1 MSQKSTEQNVKDVI
15 NASSRAISKDKDL
28 NLEVNYLQQVAEP
41 GHNLQENI
49 ESIQLSRGDADR
61 QALLQKYKLLEKPLK
76 RTGISELDFLL
87 KDFEAVRSEI
97 LGSKEFLGVKQ
108 NLRNLFL
115 KNLSQQTVES
125 KQDAL
130 KIAVEISLKNKLLK
144 QKNNKLEEVFL
155 KPWEKAL
162 SEVESDFKL
171 AEKYITDKE
180 KFNKYLISLFK
191 KLGFEFEDP
200 EQEEPKSDTE
210 EENEDN
216 EEDGASDQEQEDQ
229 PDNDASEVDDESE
242 TEIEDFEIE
251 EGDVDDTE
259 DWVENRSKLEELIA
273 LNQNQEYKVFCR
285 DFDEVV
291 DADNLCSSEELKR
304 LRDRLDQL
312 IDPSK
317 SVVAKL
323 ANRLQRLLLAQ
334 QRRSWEFDKE
344 EGILDSSKLHKIIT
358 DPLTPLSFKT
368 EKETSFKDTVLT
380 MLVDSSGSMR
390 GRSMTTA
397 AISADIIGSTLD
409 KCNIKTEILGFTTK
423 HWKGGDSR
431 KLWVE
436 CGKPSSPGRLN
447 DLRHIIFK
455 PADLA
460 WRRAKKNL
468 GLMLREGLL
477 KENVDGEAL
486 LWASSR
492 LMKRPE
498 QRKILMVISDG
509 APVDDST
516 LSTNSTSY
524 LDNHLKQ
531 VISEIENRTE
541 LELIAIGIGPLLR
554 YLRILLGQLWTNVIS
569 KLKYLVLQRS
579 IGKVETLE
587 NFGLNAGNQVL
598 LAGLMT

>member
-1 MSQKSTEQNVKDVI
+1 LSQKSTEQNVKDVI

-28 NLEVNYLQQVAEP
+28 NLEVNFLEQVAEP
-41 GHNLQENI
+41 GHNFQENI

-76 RTGISELDFLL
+76 RTGNSELDFLL

-171 AEKYITDKE
+171 AEKYLIDKE
-180 KFNKYLISLFK
+180 KFNEYLISLFK

-229 PDNDASEVDDESE
+229 PDSDASEVDDESE

-291 DADNLCSSEELKR
+291 DAYNLCSSEELKR

-541 LELIAIGIGPLLR
+541 LELIAIGIGHDVTKYYKKAVTIHR
-554 YLRILLGQLWTNVIS
+554 AEELGNVMLEQLTDLFQE
-569 KLKYLVLQRS
+569 K
-579 IGKVETLE
+579 
-587 NFGLNAGNQVL
+587 
-598 LAGLMT
+598 

>member
-1 MSQKSTEQNVKDVI
+1 MNTKSLDQTIKDVI
-15 NASSRAISKDKDL
+15 SASSRALSKDKDL
-28 NLEVNYLQQVAEP
+28 DLSIELDSKLTNSEINFSEKKMPLDITRGKADKQAFLKKLEVE
-41 GHNLQENI
+41 
-49 ESIQLSRGDADR
+49 ESTKID
-61 QALLQKYKLLEKPLK
+61 
-76 RTGISELDFLL
+76 TGNSELNFILSDLN
-87 KDFEAVRSEI
+87 DVRAEI
-97 LGSKEFLGVKQ
+97 IGSKKFKGAKS
-108 NLRNLFL
+108 NLRELFL
-115 KNLSQQTVES
+115 ENLPHVIVEDEKDS
-125 KQDAL
+125 I
-130 KIAVEISLKNKLLK
+130 KIALEIRLKNDLLN
-144 QKNNKLEEVFL
+144 QSDSPAENRFL
-155 KPWEKAL
+155 KPWDKKFEIFSKEISDLEKNL
-162 SEVESDFKL
+162 D
-171 AEKYITDKE
+171 DKE
-180 KFNKYLISLFK
+180 SFMESLSALLK
-191 KLGFEFEDP
+191 KLEIDFFEEEFEEPNSESNEEEDTG
-200 EQEEPKSDTE
+200 EEEDQENKQEEAPDSKDSTPE
-210 EENEDN
+210 EQSED
-216 EEDGASDQEQEDQ
+216 D
-229 PDNDASEVDDESE
+229 
-242 TEIEDFEIE
+242 IE
-251 EGDVDDTE
+251 ELEIDEGDAEETE
-259 DWVENRSKLEELIA
+259 DWIENRSKLEEMIA
-273 LNQNQEYKVFCR
+273 MNQDLEYRVFCR
-285 DFDEVV
+285 DYDEIV
-291 DADNLCSSEELKR
+291 DADSLCSSEELKR

-317 SVVAKL
+317 SLIAKL

-334 QRRSWEFDKE
+334 QNRSWEFDKE

-368 EKETSFKDTVLT
+368 EKDTSFKDTVLT

-431 KLWVE
+431 KLWLE

-492 LMKRPE
+492 ILKRPE

-541 LELIAIGIGPLLR
+541 IELIAIGIGHDVTKYYKKAVTIHR
-554 YLRILLGQLWTNVIS
+554 AEELGGVMLEQLTDLFTA
-569 KLKYLVLQRS
+569 K
-579 IGKVETLE
+579 
-587 NFGLNAGNQVL
+587 
-598 LAGLMT
+598 

>member
-28 NLEVNYLQQVAEP
+28 NLEVNFLQQVAEP

-76 RTGISELDFLL
+76 RTGNSELDFLL

-171 AEKYITDKE
+171 AEKYLTDKE
-180 KFNKYLISLFK
+180 KFNEYLISLFK

-216 EEDGASDQEQEDQ
+216 EEDGTSDQEQEDQ
-229 PDNDASEVDDESE
+229 PDNDSSEVDDESE

-317 SVVAKL
+317 SVIAKL

-541 LELIAIGIGPLLR
+541 LELIAIGIGHDVTKYYKKAVTIHR
-554 YLRILLGQLWTNVIS
+554 AEELGNVMLEQLTDLFQE
-569 KLKYLVLQRS
+569 K
-579 IGKVETLE
+579 
-587 NFGLNAGNQVL
+587 
-598 LAGLMT
+598 

>member
-28 NLEVNYLQQVAEP
+28 NLEVNFLQQVAEP

-76 RTGISELDFLL
+76 RTGNSELDFLL

-171 AEKYITDKE
+171 AEKYLTDKE
-180 KFNKYLISLFK
+180 KFNEYLISLFK
-191 KLGFEFEDP
+191 KLGFEFEEP

-216 EEDGASDQEQEDQ
+216 QEDGASDQEQEDQ
-229 PDNDASEVDDESE
+229 PDSDASEVDDESE

-541 LELIAIGIGPLLR
+541 LELIAIGIGHDVTKYYKKAVTIHR
-554 YLRILLGQLWTNVIS
+554 AEELGNVMLEQLTDLFQE
-569 KLKYLVLQRS
+569 K
-579 IGKVETLE
+579 
-587 NFGLNAGNQVL
+587 
-598 LAGLMT
+598 

>member
-1 MSQKSTEQNVKDVI
+1 MNTKSLDQTIKDVI
-15 NASSRAISKDKDL
+15 SASSRALSKDKDL
-28 NLEVNYLQQVAEP
+28 DLSIELDSKLTNSEINFSEKKMPLDITRGKADKQAFLKKLEVE
-41 GHNLQENI
+41 
-49 ESIQLSRGDADR
+49 ESTKID
-61 QALLQKYKLLEKPLK
+61 
-76 RTGISELDFLL
+76 TGNSELNFILSDLN
-87 KDFEAVRSEI
+87 DVRAEI
-97 LGSKEFLGVKQ
+97 IGSKKFKGAKS
-108 NLRNLFL
+108 NLRELFL
-115 KNLSQQTVES
+115 ENLPHVIVEDEKDS
-125 KQDAL
+125 I
-130 KIAVEISLKNKLLK
+130 KIALEIRLKNDLLNQSDSPAEK
-144 QKNNKLEEVFL
+144 RFL
-155 KPWEKAL
+155 KPWDKKFEIFSKEISDLEKNL
-162 SEVESDFKL
+162 D
-171 AEKYITDKE
+171 DKE
-180 KFNKYLISLFK
+180 SFMESLSALLK
-191 KLGFEFEDP
+191 KLEIDFFEEEFEEPNSESNEEEDTG
-200 EQEEPKSDTE
+200 EEEDQENKQEEAPDSKDSTPE
-210 EENEDN
+210 EQSED
-216 EEDGASDQEQEDQ
+216 D
-229 PDNDASEVDDESE
+229 
-242 TEIEDFEIE
+242 IE
-251 EGDVDDTE
+251 ELEIDEGDAEETE
-259 DWVENRSKLEELIA
+259 DWIENRSKLEEMIA
-273 LNQNQEYKVFCR
+273 MNQDLEYRVFCR
-285 DFDEVV
+285 DYDEIV
-291 DADNLCSSEELKR
+291 DADSLCSSEELKR

-317 SVVAKL
+317 SLIAKL

-334 QRRSWEFDKE
+334 QNRSWEFDKE

-368 EKETSFKDTVLT
+368 EKDTSFKDTVLT

-431 KLWVE
+431 KLWLE

-492 LMKRPE
+492 ILKRPE

-516 LSTNSTSY
+516 LSSNSTSY

-541 LELIAIGIGPLLR
+541 IELIAIGIGHDVTKYYKKAVTIHR
-554 YLRILLGQLWTNVIS
+554 AEELGGVMLEQLTDLFTA
-569 KLKYLVLQRS
+569 K
-579 IGKVETLE
+579 
-587 NFGLNAGNQVL
+587 
-598 LAGLMT
+598 

>member
-115 KNLSQQTVES
+115 KNLSQQTIES

-171 AEKYITDKE
+171 AEKYLTDKE
-180 KFNKYLISLFK
+180 KFNEYLISLFK
-191 KLGFEFEDP
+191 KLGFEFEEP
-200 EQEEPKSDTE
+200 EQEEPKSDAE

-216 EEDGASDQEQEDQ
+216 EDDGTSDQEQEDQ

-492 LMKRPE
+492 LLKRPE

-541 LELIAIGIGPLLR
+541 LELIAIGIGHDVTKYYKKAVTIHR
-554 YLRILLGQLWTNVIS
+554 AEELGNVMLEQLTDLFQE
-569 KLKYLVLQRS
+569 K
-579 IGKVETLE
+579 
-587 NFGLNAGNQVL
+587 
-598 LAGLMT
+598 

>member
-1 MSQKSTEQNVKDVI
+1 MNTKSLDQTIKDVI
-15 NASSRAISKDKDL
+15 SASSRALSKDKDL
-28 NLEVNYLQQVAEP
+28 DLSIELDSKLTNSEINFSEKKMPLDITRGKADKQAFLKKLEVE
-41 GHNLQENI
+41 
-49 ESIQLSRGDADR
+49 ESTKID
-61 QALLQKYKLLEKPLK
+61 
-76 RTGISELDFLL
+76 TGNSELNFILSDLN
-87 KDFEAVRSEI
+87 DVRAEI
-97 LGSKEFLGVKQ
+97 IGSKKFKGAKS
-108 NLRNLFL
+108 NLRELFL
-115 KNLSQQTVES
+115 ENLPHVIVEDEKDS
-125 KQDAL
+125 I
-130 KIAVEISLKNKLLK
+130 KIALEIRLKNDLLNQSDSPAEK
-144 QKNNKLEEVFL
+144 RFL
-155 KPWEKAL
+155 KPWDKKFEIFSKEISDLEKNL
-162 SEVESDFKL
+162 D
-171 AEKYITDKE
+171 DKE
-180 KFNKYLISLFK
+180 SFMESLSALLK
-191 KLGFEFEDP
+191 KLEIDFFEEEFEEPNSESNEEEDTG
-200 EQEEPKSDTE
+200 EEEDQENKQEEAPDSKDSTPE
-210 EENEDN
+210 EQSED
-216 EEDGASDQEQEDQ
+216 D
-229 PDNDASEVDDESE
+229 
-242 TEIEDFEIE
+242 IE
-251 EGDVDDTE
+251 ELEIDEGDAEETE
-259 DWVENRSKLEELIA
+259 DWIENRSKLEEMIA
-273 LNQNQEYKVFCR
+273 MNQDLEYRVFCR
-285 DFDEVV
+285 DYDEIVE
-291 DADNLCSSEELKR
+291 ADSLCSSEELKR

-317 SVVAKL
+317 SLIAKL

-334 QRRSWEFDKE
+334 QNRSWEFDKE

-368 EKETSFKDTVLT
+368 EKDTSFKDTVLT

-431 KLWVE
+431 KLWLE

-492 LMKRPE
+492 ILKRPE

-516 LSTNSTSY
+516 LSSNSTSY

-541 LELIAIGIGPLLR
+541 IELIAIGIGHDVTKYYKKAVTIHR
-554 YLRILLGQLWTNVIS
+554 AEELGGVMLEQLTDLFTA
-569 KLKYLVLQRS
+569 K
-579 IGKVETLE
+579 
-587 NFGLNAGNQVL
+587 
-598 LAGLMT
+598 

>member
-115 KNLSQQTVES
+115 KNLSQQTIES

-171 AEKYITDKE
+171 AEKYLADKE
-180 KFNKYLISLFK
+180 KFNEYLISLFK
-191 KLGFEFEDP
+191 KLGFEFEEP

-541 LELIAIGIGPLLR
+541 LELIAIGIGHDVTKYYR
-554 YLRILLGQLWTNVIS
+554 KAVTIHRAEELGNVMLEQLTDLFQE
-569 KLKYLVLQRS
+569 K
-579 IGKVETLE
+579 
-587 NFGLNAGNQVL
+587 
-598 LAGLMT
+598 

>member
-115 KNLSQQTVES
+115 KNLSQQTIEN

-162 SEVESDFKL
+162 SEVESDFRL
-171 AEKYITDKE
+171 VEKNLKDKE
-180 KFNKYLISLFK
+180 KFNEYLISLFK

-541 LELIAIGIGPLLR
+541 LELIAIGIGHDVTKYYKKAVTIHR
-554 YLRILLGQLWTNVIS
+554 AEELGNVMLEQLTDLFQE
-569 KLKYLVLQRS
+569 K
-579 IGKVETLE
+579 
-587 NFGLNAGNQVL
+587 
-598 LAGLMT
+598 

>member
-49 ESIQLSRGDADR
+49 EIIQLSRGDADR

-115 KNLSQQTVES
+115 KNLSQQTIEN

-171 AEKYITDKE
+171 AEKYLEDKE
-180 KFNKYLISLFK
+180 KFNEYLISLFK
-191 KLGFEFEDP
+191 KLGFEFEEP

-216 EEDGASDQEQEDQ
+216 EEDGTSDQEQEDQ
-229 PDNDASEVDDESE
+229 PDNDALEVDDESE

-251 EGDVDDTE
+251 EGDVDNTE

-531 VISEIENRTE
+531 VISEIEIRTE
-541 LELIAIGIGPLLR
+541 LELIAIGIGHDVTKYYKKAVTIHR
-554 YLRILLGQLWTNVIS
+554 AEELGNVMLEQLTDLFQE
-569 KLKYLVLQRS
+569 K
-579 IGKVETLE
+579 
-587 NFGLNAGNQVL
+587 
-598 LAGLMT
+598 

>member
-28 NLEVNYLQQVAEP
+28 HLDENYLQQVAEP
-41 GHNLQENI
+41 GHNLRENI

-61 QALLQKYKLLEKPLK
+61 QALLQKYKLLEKPSK
-76 RTGISELDFLL
+76 KTGISELDFLL
-87 KDFEAVRSEI
+87 KDFEAIRSEI
-97 LGSKEFLGVKQ
+97 LGSRDFLGVKQ

-115 KNLSQQTVES
+115 KNLSQQTIEN

-155 KPWEKAL
+155 KPWGKVL

-171 AEKYITDKE
+171 ADEYLSDKE
-180 KFNKYLISLFK
+180 KFNEHLISLFK
-191 KLGFEFEDP
+191 KLGFEFEHP
-200 EQEEPKSDTE
+200 EQEEPNSDSE
-210 EENEDN
+210 EENQENDEDSS
-216 EEDGASDQEQEDQ
+216 SDQEEEDQ

-242 TEIEDFEIE
+242 TEIEDFETE
-251 EGDVDDTE
+251 EGDVDDTD

-317 SVVAKL
+317 SVIAKL

-436 CGKPSSPGRLN
+436 CGKPSSPGSLN

-492 LMKRPE
+492 LIKRPE

-531 VISEIENRTE
+531 VISEIENKTE
-541 LELIAIGIGPLLR
+541 LELIAIGIGHDVTKYYKKAVTIHR
-554 YLRILLGQLWTNVIS
+554 AEELGNVMLEQLTDLFQE
-569 KLKYLVLQRS
+569 K
-579 IGKVETLE
+579 
-587 NFGLNAGNQVL
+587 
-598 LAGLMT
+598 

>member
-1 MSQKSTEQNVKDVI
+1 MSQKSTEQNLKDVI
-15 NASSRAISKDKDL
+15 SASSRAISKDKEFQI
-28 NLEVNYLQQVAEP
+28 EVNYLKDVTDP
-41 GHNLQENI
+41 GHNIQSSI
-49 ESIQLSRGDADR
+49 DSIQLSRGDADKK
-61 QALLQKYKLLEKPLK
+61 ALLHKYKLIEGPLK
-76 RTGISELDFLL
+76 RTGNSELDFLL
-87 KDFEAVRSEI
+87 EDFEAIRTEI
-97 LGSKEFLGVKQ
+97 LGSRDFLGIKQ
-108 NLRNLFL
+108 NLRKLFL
-115 KNLSQQTVES
+115 KNLSSQTIEN

-130 KIAVEISLKNKLLK
+130 RIAIEINLKNRLLK
-144 QKNNKLEEVFL
+144 QKDNKIEEVYL
-155 KPWEKAL
+155 RPWKKIF
-162 SEVESDFKL
+162 SEANSEFELV
-171 AEKYITDKE
+171 EKYVDNKD
-180 KFNKYLISLFK
+180 KFNEHLISLFN
-191 KLGFEFEDP
+191 KLGFEFDPP
-200 EQEEPKSDTE
+200 EQEDPKSDTE
-210 EENEDN
+210 DENEENQD
-216 EEDGASDQEQEDQ
+216 DDSSDQEQEEQ
-229 PDNDASEVDDESE
+229 PDNDSSEIDDESE

-251 EGDVDDTE
+251 EGDVEDTD

-273 LNQNQEYKVFCR
+273 LNQNQEYKIFCR
-285 DFDEVV
+285 DFDEIV
-291 DADNLCSSEELKR
+291 DADSLCSPEELKR

-317 SVVAKL
+317 SVIAKL

-492 LMKRPE
+492 LIKRPE

-541 LELIAIGIGPLLR
+541 LELIAIGIGHDVTKYYKKAVTIHR
-554 YLRILLGQLWTNVIS
+554 AEELGNVMLEQLTDLF
-569 KLKYLVLQRS
+569 KEK
-579 IGKVETLE
+579 
-587 NFGLNAGNQVL
+587 
-598 LAGLMT
+598 

>member
-1 MSQKSTEQNVKDVI
+1 LSQKSTEQNVKDVI
-15 NASSRAISKDKDL
+15 NASSRALSKDKDL

-115 KNLSQQTVES
+115 KNLSQQTIES

-162 SEVESDFKL
+162 SEVESDFKH
-171 AEKYITDKE
+171 AEKYLTDKE
-180 KFNKYLISLFK
+180 KFNEYLISLFK
-191 KLGFEFEDP
+191 KLGFEFEEP

-259 DWVENRSKLEELIA
+259 DWVENRSKLEELIG
-273 LNQNQEYKVFCR
+273 LTQNQGSKVFCR
-285 DFDEVV
+285 DVDEVV

-541 LELIAIGIGPLLR
+541 LELIAIGIGHDVTKYYKKAVTIHR
-554 YLRILLGQLWTNVIS
+554 AEELGNVMLEQLTDLFQE
-569 KLKYLVLQRS
+569 K
-579 IGKVETLE
+579 
-587 NFGLNAGNQVL
+587 
-598 LAGLMT
+598 

>member
-1 MSQKSTEQNVKDVI
+1 LSHKSTEQNVKDVI

-49 ESIQLSRGDADR
+49 ESIELSRGDADR

-76 RTGISELDFLL
+76 RTGNSELDFLL
-87 KDFEAVRSEI
+87 KDFEAIRSEI

-171 AEKYITDKE
+171 AEKYLTDKE
-180 KFNKYLISLFK
+180 KFNEYLISLFK

-216 EEDGASDQEQEDQ
+216 EEDGTSDQEQEDQ

-541 LELIAIGIGPLLR
+541 LELIAIGIGHDVTKYYKKAVTIHR
-554 YLRILLGQLWTNVIS
+554 AEELGNVMLEQLTDLFQE
-569 KLKYLVLQRS
+569 K
-579 IGKVETLE
+579 
-587 NFGLNAGNQVL
+587 
-598 LAGLMT
+598 

>member
-115 KNLSQQTVES
+115 KNLSQQTIES

-171 AEKYITDKE
+171 AEKYLTDKE
-180 KFNKYLISLFK
+180 KFNEYLISLFK
-191 KLGFEFEDP
+191 KLGFEFEEP

-216 EEDGASDQEQEDQ
+216 EEDGTSDQEQEDQ

-541 LELIAIGIGPLLR
+541 LELIAIGIGHDVTKYYR
-554 YLRILLGQLWTNVIS
+554 KAVTIHRAEELGNVMLEQLTDLFQE
-569 KLKYLVLQRS
+569 K
-579 IGKVETLE
+579 
-587 NFGLNAGNQVL
+587 
-598 LAGLMT
+598 

>member
-115 KNLSQQTVES
+115 KNLSQQTIES

-171 AEKYITDKE
+171 AEKYLTDKE
-180 KFNKYLISLFK
+180 KFNEYLISLFK
-191 KLGFEFEDP
+191 KLGFEFEEP
-200 EQEEPKSDTE
+200 EHEEPKSDTE

-541 LELIAIGIGPLLR
+541 LELIAIGIGHDVTKYYKKAVTIHR
-554 YLRILLGQLWTNVIS
+554 AEELGNVMLEQLTDLFQE
-569 KLKYLVLQRS
+569 K
-579 IGKVETLE
+579 
-587 NFGLNAGNQVL
+587 
-598 LAGLMT
+598 

>member
-115 KNLSQQTVES
+115 KNLSQQTIES

-162 SEVESDFKL
+162 SKVESDFKL
-171 AEKYITDKE
+171 AEKYLTDKE
-180 KFNKYLISLFK
+180 KFNEYLISLFK
-191 KLGFEFEDP
+191 KLGFEFEEP

-216 EEDGASDQEQEDQ
+216 EEDGTSDQEQEDQ
-229 PDNDASEVDDESE
+229 PDNDASEVDNESE

-397 AISADIIGSTLD
+397 AMSADIIGSTLD

-541 LELIAIGIGPLLR
+541 LELIAIGIGHDVTKYYKKAVTIHR
-554 YLRILLGQLWTNVIS
+554 AEELGNVMLEQLTDLFQE
-569 KLKYLVLQRS
+569 K
-579 IGKVETLE
+579 
-587 NFGLNAGNQVL
+587 
-598 LAGLMT
+598 

>member
-115 KNLSQQTVES
+115 KNLSQQTIES

-171 AEKYITDKE
+171 AEKYLTDKE
-180 KFNKYLISLFK
+180 KFNEYLISLFK
-191 KLGFEFEDP
+191 KLGFEFEEP

-216 EEDGASDQEQEDQ
+216 EEDGTSDQEQEDQ
-229 PDNDASEVDDESE
+229 PDNDASEVDEESE

-541 LELIAIGIGPLLR
+541 LELIAIGIGHDVTKYYKKAVTIHR
-554 YLRILLGQLWTNVIS
+554 AEELGNVMLEQLTDLFQE
-569 KLKYLVLQRS
+569 K
-579 IGKVETLE
+579 
-587 NFGLNAGNQVL
+587 
-598 LAGLMT
+598 

>member
-1 MSQKSTEQNVKDVI
+1 MSQKSTEQNFKDVI

-115 KNLSQQTVES
+115 KNLSQQTIES

-171 AEKYITDKE
+171 AEKYLTDKE
-180 KFNKYLISLFK
+180 KFNEYLISLFK
-191 KLGFEFEDP
+191 KLGFEFEEP

-216 EEDGASDQEQEDQ
+216 EEDGTSDQEQEDQ

-541 LELIAIGIGPLLR
+541 LELIAIGIGHDVTKYYKKAVTIHR
-554 YLRILLGQLWTNVIS
+554 AEELGNVMLEQLTDLFQE
-569 KLKYLVLQRS
+569 K
-579 IGKVETLE
+579 
-587 NFGLNAGNQVL
+587 
-598 LAGLMT
+598 